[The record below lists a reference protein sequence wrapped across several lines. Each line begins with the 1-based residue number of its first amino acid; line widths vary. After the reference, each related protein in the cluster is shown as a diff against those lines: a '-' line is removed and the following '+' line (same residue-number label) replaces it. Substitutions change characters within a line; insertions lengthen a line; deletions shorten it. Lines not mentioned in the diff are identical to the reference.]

1 MIIVIVLSIIFFI
14 FIGLGCISIAMY
26 VGWHLSHPKK
36 QPILDSPTSYD
47 LKYANIEFKSRN
59 QPTKLKG
66 WFIPNH
72 SIEPA
77 NMTIIFVHGY
87 TKNRE
92 QDNFPF
98 LSLAY
103 FIVKAGYNV
112 LLFDLRNSGESSGD
126 VTTLGQLEKY
136 DVLGAIDWIQ
146 QNKKGKVGLLGVS
159 MGAATAIQAAAEE
172 PSVAG
177 LIADS
182 PYHDLK
188 TYLKTNLATWSN
200 LPNFIFTPL
209 IMNLLGPIVG
219 IKPEEVSPIKS
230 VDAVYPRPILFIHS
244 VGDQSIS
251 YTDSEKMFNKHPDH
265 FNFWK
270 TKCEVH
276 VRSFQQFP
284 VEYTNK
290 VITFFNKIS

>member
-1 MIIVIVLSIIFFI
+1 MIIAISIVI
-14 FIGLGCISIAMY
+14 FIGLGCFSIAMY
-26 VGWHLSHPKK
+26 VGWNLSHPQK
-36 QPILDSPTSYD
+36 QSILDSPMRYD
-47 LKYANIEFKSRN
+47 LKYTDVEFKSRD
-59 QPTKLKG
+59 QVTKLKG

-72 SIEPA
+72 STEPA
-77 NMTIIFVHGY
+77 KMTIIFVHGY

-98 LSLAY
+98 LSLAQS
-103 FIVKAGYNV
+103 IVKAGYNV
-112 LLFDLRNSGESSGD
+112 LLFDLRNSGESSGGL
-126 VTTLGQLEKY
+126 TTLGQLEKY

-146 QNKKGKVGLLGVS
+146 QNKEGKVGLLGVS

-188 TYLKTNLATWSN
+188 YYLRTNLATWSN
-200 LPNFIFTPL
+200 LPNSIFTPL
-209 IMNLLGPIVG
+209 IMNILGPLIG

-230 VDAVYPRPILFIHS
+230 VDAIYPRPILFIHS
-244 VGDQSIS
+244 EGDQSIS
-251 YTDSEKMFNKHPDH
+251 YTESERMFNKHPDQ
-265 FNFWK
+265 FEFWK

-276 VRSFQQFP
+276 VRSFQQYP

-290 VITFFNKIS
+290 VISFFNKISC